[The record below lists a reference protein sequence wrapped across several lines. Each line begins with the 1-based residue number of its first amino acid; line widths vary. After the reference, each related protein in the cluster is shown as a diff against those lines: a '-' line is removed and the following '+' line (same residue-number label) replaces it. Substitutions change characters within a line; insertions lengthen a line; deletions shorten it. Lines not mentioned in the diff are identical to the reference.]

1 MLLAI
6 AFAIVASMQDPLNS
20 LPGYLLRRAS
30 TASIAE
36 LNQKLAVLKLRH
48 ADVSLLLLIGANPG
62 ITQSEAGR
70 ILDIQRANMVPFIAR
85 LEAQGLVRR
94 QQVDGRSQ
102 GLSLTD
108 MGEDV
113 VRRAR
118 GVIDE
123 HEKLLLKKVPSEM
136 RPFVVPILLSL
147 WNGTG
152 DA

>member
-1 MLLAI
+1 
-6 AFAIVASMQDPLNS
+6 MQDPLTS

-30 TASIAE
+30 TASLAE
-36 LNQKLAVLKLRH
+36 LNQKLAVLTLRH
-48 ADVSLLLLIGANPG
+48 SDASLLLLIGSNPG

-102 GLSLTD
+102 GLSLTS

-113 VRRAR
+113 MLRAR
-118 GVIDE
+118 GLIE
-123 HEKLLLKKVPSEM
+123 EYERQLLNKVPSDM

-147 WNGTG
+147 WNGAG

>member
-1 MLLAI
+1 
-6 AFAIVASMQDPLNS
+6 MQDPLTS

-30 TASIAE
+30 TASLAE
-36 LNQKLAVLKLRH
+36 LNQKLAGLKLRH
-48 ADVSLLLLIGANPG
+48 SDASLLLLIGSNPG

-70 ILDIQRANMVPFIAR
+70 MLDIQRANMVPFIAR
-85 LEAQGLVRR
+85 LETQGFVRR

-102 GLSLTD
+102 GLSLTS

-113 VRRAR
+113 MLRAR
-118 GVIDE
+118 NLIEDYE
-123 HEKLLLKKVPSEM
+123 EQLLKRVPSDM

-147 WNGTG
+147 WGGTG

>member
-1 MLLAI
+1 
-6 AFAIVASMQDPLNS
+6 MQDPLTS

-30 TASIAE
+30 TASLAE

-48 ADVSLLLLIGANPG
+48 SDASLLLLIGSNPG

-102 GLSLTD
+102 GLSLTS

-113 VRRAR
+113 MLRAR
-118 GVIDE
+118 GLIE
-123 HEKLLLKKVPSEM
+123 EYERQLLNKVPSDM

-147 WNGTG
+147 WNGAG

>member
-1 MLLAI
+1 MAI
-6 AFAIVASMQDPLNS
+6 AFAIVAAMHDPLTS

-30 TASIAE
+30 TASLTE

-48 ADVSLLLLIGANPG
+48 SDASLLLLIGSNPG

-85 LEAQGLVRR
+85 LEAQELVRR

-102 GLSLTD
+102 GLSLTSV
-108 MGEDV
+108 GEDV
-113 VRRAR
+113 MLSAR
-118 GVIDE
+118 NLIE
-123 HEKLLLKKVPSEM
+123 EYERQLLQKVPSDM

-147 WNGTG
+147 WNGAG

>member
-1 MLLAI
+1 
-6 AFAIVASMQDPLNS
+6 MQDPLTS

-30 TASIAE
+30 TASLAE
-36 LNQKLAVLKLRH
+36 LNQKLAVLTLRH
-48 ADVSLLLLIGANPG
+48 SDASLLLLIGSNPG

-102 GLSLTD
+102 GLSLTS

-113 VRRAR
+113 MLRAR
-118 GVIDE
+118 GLIE
-123 HEKLLLKKVPSEM
+123 EYEEQLLNKVPSDM

-147 WNGTG
+147 WNGAG

>member
-1 MLLAI
+1 
-6 AFAIVASMQDPLNS
+6 MQDPLTS

-30 TASIAE
+30 TASLAE

-48 ADVSLLLLIGANPG
+48 SDASLLLLIGANPG

-70 ILDIQRANMVPFIAR
+70 TLDIQRANMVPFIAR

-102 GLSLTD
+102 GLSLTSV
-108 MGEDV
+108 GEDV
-113 VRRAR
+113 MLRAR
-118 GVIDE
+118 GLIE
-123 HEKLLLKKVPSEM
+123 EYEQQLLKKVPADM

-147 WNGTG
+147 WNGAG